1 MTSTFLFERPRGGER
16 ALLVGV
22 GIGRPVDPQ
31 DTAEFEALAASA
43 GALPVALVTAS
54 RPRPDSKYFVG
65 TGKAAEIRD
74 RAQDARAEVILVDQT
89 LSPSQERNLEKLTS
103 CRVLDRNGL
112 ILDIFS
118 QRARSFEGKLQVELA
133 QLSHLST
140 RLVRG
145 WTHLERQ
152 KGGIGLRGP
161 GETQLETDR
170 RLIAKRIRTLRGRLE
185 KLARQRDTGRHVR
198 REVPVPTVALVG
210 YTNAGKS
217 TLFNRLTGSDSYV
230 ADQLFATLDPTVRRI
245 KLAGVGEV
253 VLADTVG
260 FVRSLPHELIAAFRS
275 TLQEAREAD
284 LLLHVV
290 DASDPQRDERILQVR
305 EVLAGI
311 GAGEIRELKVFNKI
325 DLLGAGGLGTERSGV
340 DQSGAESR
348 SVESRDVES
357 RDVESR
363 DVESPGAESRGGQFA
378 GVELH
383 GVHLPGV
390 ELPHILL
397 AADGAPVQ
405 AWVSAHSGA
414 GLGELREAIAQAV
427 RPNQVRQ
434 TLHLGLLAAAV
445 RSDLYRREAVRAER
459 QCDDG
464 SWELDVE
471 LDPAEMAKILGNRGV
486 EPVAPPE
493 NARAVA

>member
-1 MTSTFLFERPRGGER
+1 VTGAFLFERPRGGER

-22 GIGRPVDPQ
+22 GIGRPVDPH

-43 GALPVALVTAS
+43 GALPIALVTAS
-54 RPRPDSKYFVG
+54 RPRPDPKYFVG
-65 TGKAAEIRD
+65 VGKAEEIRD
-74 RAQDARAEVILVDQT
+74 RARDANAAVILVDQT

-170 RLIAKRIRTLRGRLE
+170 RLIAKRIRTLRARLE

-217 TLFNRLTGSDSYV
+217 TLFNRLTGSDTYV

-260 FVRSLPHELIAAFRS
+260 FVRALPHELIAAFRS

-290 DASDPQRDERILQVR
+290 DASDPLRDERMVQVR
-305 EVLAGI
+305 DVLAGI
-311 GAGEIRELKVFNKI
+311 GAGDIRELKVFNKI
-325 DLLGAGGLGTERSGV
+325 DLM
-340 DQSGAESR
+340 GAEGPRIVTGS
-348 SVESRDVES
+348 
-357 RDVESR
+357 
-363 DVESPGAESRGGQFA
+363 
-378 GVELH
+378 
-383 GVHLPGV
+383 
-390 ELPHILL
+390 
-397 AADGAPVQ
+397 DGIPAQ
-405 AWVSAHSGA
+405 AWVSAQSGA
-414 GLGELREAIAQAV
+414 GLNELREAVAQAV
-427 RPNQVRQ
+427 RPNQVRR
-434 TLHLGLLAAAV
+434 TLHLDMLAAAL

-471 LDPAEMAKILGNRGV
+471 LDPSEMAKILGSRGV
-486 EPVAPPE
+486 VLLVPPE
-493 NARAVA
+493 SARKQRVA

>member
-1 MTSTFLFERPRGGER
+1 MFDRPRGGER

-22 GIGRPVDPQ
+22 GVGHPVDPH
-31 DTAEFEALAASA
+31 DAAEFKALAASA
-43 GALPVALVTAS
+43 GAIPVGVVLAS
-54 RPRPDSKYFVG
+54 RPKPDPKYFVG
-65 TGKAAEIRD
+65 TGKAEEIRI
-74 RAQDARAEVILVDQT
+74 RAAELDAEVVLVDQG
-89 LSPSQERNLEKLTS
+89 LSPSQERNLEKLTG

-112 ILDIFS
+112 ILDIFA

-133 QLSHLST
+133 QLSHLAT

-185 KLARQRDTGRHVR
+185 KLARQRETGRHVR

-217 TLFNRLTGSDSYV
+217 TLFNRLTGSDTYV
-230 ADQLFATLDPTVRRI
+230 ADQLFATLDPTVRRV

-260 FVRSLPHELIAAFRS
+260 FVRQLPHELIAAFRS

-290 DASDPQRDERILQVR
+290 DASDPLRSERIAQVR

-311 GAGEIRELKVFNKI
+311 GAGGIRELTVFNKI
-325 DLLGAGGLGTERSGV
+325 DLLAEGASEAPHVERGPDGV
-340 DQSGAESR
+340 
-348 SVESRDVES
+348 
-357 RDVESR
+357 
-363 DVESPGAESRGGQFA
+363 
-378 GVELH
+378 
-383 GVHLPGV
+383 
-390 ELPHILL
+390 
-397 AADGAPVQ
+397 AAQV
-405 AWVSAHSGA
+405 WVSSVTGA
-414 GLGELREAIAQAV
+414 GLEALREALAQAV
-427 RPNQVRQ
+427 RPNQIRR
-434 TLHLGLLAAAV
+434 TLHLQIPAAAV
-445 RSDLYRREAVRAER
+445 RSDLYRRNAVRAER

-464 SWELDVE
+464 SWELEVE
-471 LDPAEMAKILGNRGV
+471 LDGAELTKLLGNRGV
-486 EPVAPPE
+486 NLVKLPEKHQQRVA
-493 NARAVA
+493 